1 MRVNEFANL
10 CVAIGLPRRPY
21 RGVKATAAHHLDDDD
36 RWAIS
41 VAEAGRRL
49 DISRAHAYRL
59 VASGELPSLRLGHR
73 TVVPVWALR
82 ALLAEPAQKRLMSS
96 AAGMREPVDTSGAS
110 ASGRLVRF
118 VGTDESGGGG
128 RSC

>member
-1 MRVNEFANL
+1 M
-10 CVAIGLPRRPY
+10 
-21 RGVKATAAHHLDDDD
+21 DDDD